1 MATGTDLALPLLL
14 ARLYDEVLR
23 RYNEALRTVGC
34 TAEEWWV
41 LTFLAREGG
50 RPMHEIAEF
59 AGLPKPTLTKVV
71 DRMVAGNLAYR
82 RVDVTDRRRVLVSCT
97 VRGLETHA
105 RARGAVGAVEADLER
120 LVGGAKLAG
129 LRDALAEAASRLP

>member
-1 MATGTDLALPLLL
+1 MVPTGTDRALPLLL
-14 ARLYDEVLR
+14 GRVYAEVLR
-23 RYNEALRTVGC
+23 RYADALRTVEC

-82 RVDVTDRRRVLVSCT
+82 RVDVADRRRVLVSCT

-105 RARGAVGAVEADLER
+105 RARTAVDAVEADLER
-120 LVGGAKLAG
+120 LVGGAPLAA
-129 LRDALAEAASRLP
+129 LRDALDEVGTRL